1 MEVVFYETGSGRSP
15 VTKFIDDQPMR
26 DQAIIIAVINAIEED
41 GLQAKGATF
50 RQLDGK
56 LWEIKIKAPSGGYR
70 LLYVMLSA
78 NSMMLLHAFKKKTQ
92 KTPLNEL
99 AVARKRLAEVL

>member
-1 MEVVFYETGSGRSP
+1 MDVIFYETASGRSP
-15 VTKFIDDQPMR
+15 VTKFIDDQPLR
-26 DQAIIIAVINAIEED
+26 DQAVIIAVVNSIEED

-56 LWEIKIKAPSGGYR
+56 LWEVKIKAPSGGYR

-92 KTPLNEL
+92 KTPLSEL

>member
-1 MEVVFYETGSGRSP
+1 MDVVLYGTSSGRSP
-15 VTKFIDDQPMR
+15 VTKFIDEQPLR
-26 DQAIIIAVINAIEED
+26 DQAIIIAVIIGIEQD
-41 GLQAKGATF
+41 GLQGKGATF

-56 LWEIKIKAPSGGYR
+56 LWEIKIKVPSGGYR

>member
-1 MEVVFYETGSGRSP
+1 MEVIFYETTNGRSP
-15 VTKFIDDQPMR
+15 VTKFIDEQPTR
-26 DQAIIIAVINAIEED
+26 DQAIIVAVINEIAEN
-41 GLQAKGATF
+41 GLQAKGAVL
-50 RQLDGK
+50 RQLEGK

-70 LLYVMLSA
+70 LLYVLLSA
-78 NSMMLLHAFKKKTQ
+78 NAMMLLHAFKKKTQ